1 MSAKKTNR
9 GILFLAQ
16 AALIAAL
23 YAGLCYAGW
32 GVSFGPWQ
40 FRFAE
45 ALTLLPVLTPA
56 AIPGLTIGCALANL
70 GSPFGL
76 IDIIFGSL
84 ATLLA
89 AVLAYLLRRV
99 QLRKLP
105 LLSALMP
112 VVCNGVIVGAIIA
125 LTITDK
131 LSFSDFS
138 FVNFLTFGG
147 QVALT
152 EFVIC
157 YGLGLPLAAL
167 LRKVPFVQFNKEN
180 PHA

>member
-1 MSAKKTNR
+1 MTQPNKK
-9 GILFLAQ
+9 ILFIAQ
-16 AALIAAL
+16 AAIIAAL

-56 AIPGLTIGCALANL
+56 AVPGLTIGCILANL

-84 ATLLA
+84 ATLTA
-89 AVLAYLLRRV
+89 AVLAYKLRNV
-99 QLRKLP
+99 QFKKLP

-112 VVCNGVIVGAIIA
+112 VLWNGIVIGAVIA
-125 LTITDK
+125 LMITDI
-131 LSFSDFS
+131 FSVSAFTWTNF
-138 FVNFLTFGG
+138 FVFGG
-147 QVALT
+147 QVALG
-152 EFVIC
+152 ELVVCFA
-157 YGLGLPLAAL
+157 LGLPLTVL
-167 LRKVPFVQFNKEN
+167 LRKTKLFNN
-180 PHA
+180 N